1 MSHSRDNL
9 RLLPLGTTR
18 QSHTA
23 SKDTVAAKEVMVDRH
38 SMVGS
43 TGDHRV
49 DMEDREDMDSR
60 VDSRVD
66 RVATE
71 ARRHMASKVASME
84 DRHTEDREDTRED
97 HQVDIR
103 VSTVTVDREDREDT
117 LDTRAVTQVIK
128 GR

>member
-1 MSHSRDNL
+1 MSHSRDNR
-9 RLLPLGTTR
+9 RLLLLDTTH

-23 SKDTVAAKEVMVDRH
+23 TKVMVATKGVMVDRH

-43 TGDHRV
+43 TEGHPV

-60 VDSRVD
+60 VDRE
-66 RVATE
+66 ATE

-97 HQVDIR
+97 TREDHQLDIR
-103 VSTVTVDREDREDT
+103 VSTVTVDKEDT
-117 LDTRAVTQVIK
+117 EDTQDTKGATQVIK
-128 GR
+128 RR